1 MGEPTLPTV
10 ADLESF
16 NAALRILVANQADEG
31 CDYEPVY
38 MPSMR
43 TVLFCVLEFEQ
54 PPGAF
59 QPRAGLVIR
68 SN

>member
-1 MGEPTLPTV
+1 MYDPTLPTV

-16 NAALRILVANQADEG
+16 NAALRILVANQADESCG
-31 CDYEPVY
+31 YEPVY
-38 MPSMR
+38 MPSML
-43 TVLFCVLEFEQ
+43 TKAFWVVEFEQ

-59 QPRAGLVIR
+59 QPRTVFVIR